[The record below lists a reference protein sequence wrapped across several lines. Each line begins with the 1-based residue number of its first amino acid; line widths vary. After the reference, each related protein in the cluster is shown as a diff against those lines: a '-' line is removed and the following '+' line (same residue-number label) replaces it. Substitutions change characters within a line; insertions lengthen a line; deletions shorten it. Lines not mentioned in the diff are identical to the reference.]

1 MLLPQWFF
9 LLFRNVRGLETK
21 SQKEIIARH
30 DSYFSVHRGF
40 YFRSAGLTHA
50 AEIRTVRERA
60 ADRVRD
66 VRADES

>member
-40 YFRSAGLTHA
+40 YFPLSRLDARGRDKNGAGA
-50 AEIRTVRERA
+50 SR
-60 ADRVRD
+60 
-66 VRADES
+66 